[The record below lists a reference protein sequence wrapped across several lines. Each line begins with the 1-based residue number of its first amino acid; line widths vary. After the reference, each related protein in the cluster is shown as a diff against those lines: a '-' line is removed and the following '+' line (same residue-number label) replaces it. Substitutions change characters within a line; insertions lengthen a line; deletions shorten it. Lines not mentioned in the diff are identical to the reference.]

1 MSDWSC
7 IIVYLNSSLVR
18 CLNGPPC
25 PNLRQSG
32 SFVQTFVWMSLS
44 SSVWLSGPFVQ
55 PYFFYCR
62 VANLSG
68 SVFRRIICHRKS
80 LWLELVVSLS
90 YRPFDWFLC
99 LFAIL
104 IGSFVPSSFGLV
116 PLSYHHFDWFLCP
129 SSFWLVPMSYRLDWL
144 VLCPIVL
151 LIGSFVYSSV
161 TNHPWRYFFWIL
173 QYSAYTNDYFF
184 TNRVS
189 IYTWTIMKKINILV
203 KYLR

>member
-18 CLNGPPC
+18 CLNAPPS

-55 PYFFYCR
+55 PFFYCR

-80 LWLELVVSLS
+80 LWLELVVPLS

-189 IYTWTIMKKINILV
+189 IYTWTIMQNINIPV

>member
-18 CLNGPPC
+18 CLNGPPS

-104 IGSFVPSSFGLV
+104 IGSFVPSSFVLSPFWLV
-116 PLSYHHFDWFLCP
+116 PLSIVLLIGSYVI
-129 SSFWLVPMSYRLDWL
+129 SSFWL

-151 LIGSFVYSSV
+151 LIGSFVYSSDRVV

-173 QYSAYTNDYFF
+173 QYSAYTYDYFF

>member
-1 MSDWSC
+1 MS
-7 IIVYLNSSLVR
+7 VPFFK
-18 CLNGPPC
+18 CLIKRSIC
-25 PNLRQSG
+25 P
-32 SFVQTFVWMSLS
+32 TF
-44 SSVWLSGPFVQ
+44 F
-55 PYFFYCR
+55 FFYCR
-62 VANLSG
+62 VVNLSG
-68 SVFRRIICHRKS
+68 SVFRRIICYSKS
-80 LWLELVVSLS
+80 LWLELVVPLS

-151 LIGSFVYSSV
+151 LIGSFVYSSDRVV

-173 QYSAYTNDYFF
+173 QYSAYTYDYFF
-184 TNRVS
+184 TNKVS

>member
-18 CLNGPPC
+18 CLNGPPS

-80 LWLELVVSLS
+80 LWLELVVPLS

-104 IGSFVPSSFGLV
+104 IGSFVPSSFVLSPFWLV
-116 PLSYHHFDWFLCP
+116 PLS
-129 SSFWLVPMSYRLDWL
+129 
-144 VLCPIVL
+144 IVL
-151 LIGSFVYSSV
+151 LIGSYVISSWLIGSLSYSTFDWFLCIFVCYQ
-161 TNHPWRYFFWIL
+161 PPLKIL
-173 QYSAYTNDYFF
+173 FLN
-184 TNRVS
+184 
-189 IYTWTIMKKINILV
+189 ITI
-203 KYLR
+203 

>member
-18 CLNGPPC
+18 CLNGPPS

-32 SFVQTFVWMSLS
+32 SFVQTLV
-44 SSVWLSGPFVQ
+44 
-55 PYFFYCR
+55 R
-62 VANLSG
+62 
-68 SVFRRIICHRKS
+68 
-80 LWLELVVSLS
+80 WLELVVPLS

-99 LFAIL
+99 PIVLW
-104 IGSFVPSSFGLV
+104 IGSFVLSPFWLV
-116 PLSYHHFDWFLCP
+116 PLSIVLLIGSYVI
-129 SSFWLVPMSYRLDWL
+129 SSFWL

-151 LIGSFVYSSV
+151 LIGSFVYSSDRVV

-173 QYSAYTNDYFF
+173 QYSAYTYDYFF

-189 IYTWTIMKKINILV
+189 IYTWTIMKKI
-203 KYLR
+203 KYTCKVFALDYLSLRRVRHLTYWSLTIRKFLPMCNLDWGCSYNNVMLI